1 MADTPAPAGPDLE
14 AVSACVERTLDA
26 AGVRVRYRYDLEL
39 PGVTDYD
46 RRQARG
52 LRGLWRRGVGT
63 FFNQLMHRTLEGFAE
78 PAAGRYLVGQGG
90 FAELFADGRLYRGRA
105 GRLLSALTP
114 DQPGDADVDRNLFW
128 PLWAL
133 SGATGARFDGPEM
146 PGRRY
151 VVQTDLDRASVARQ
165 VAGDWPVRFVKDPP
179 PPHPPAFTVW
189 TDGQYIRRVRFA
201 KQSGNDIT
209 PDLDG
214 YGALAQLELW
224 DFGVPVTHLD
234 WSRLPDFTEA
244 ASPP

>member
-14 AVSACVERTLDA
+14 AVSVCVERTLDA

-39 PGVTDYD
+39 PGVTEYD

-78 PAAGRYLVGQGG
+78 PAAGRYLVAQGG

-179 PPHPPAFTVW
+179 PPHPPTFTVW
-189 TDGQYIRRVRFA
+189 TDGHYVRRVRFA

>member
-39 PGVTDYD
+39 PGVTEYD

-234 WSRLPDFTEA
+234 WSRLPDFAEA